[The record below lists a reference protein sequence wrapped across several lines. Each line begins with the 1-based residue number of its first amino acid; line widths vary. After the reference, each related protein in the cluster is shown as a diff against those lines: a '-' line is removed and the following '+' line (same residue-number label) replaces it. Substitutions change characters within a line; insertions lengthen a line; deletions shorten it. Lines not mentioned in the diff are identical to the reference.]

1 MNITF
6 KEYLELEQDYETLMS
21 LSEVDFLNALSSAPM
36 FAAGVAGNL
45 IGQNLRGSG
54 NILHGGLE
62 ALGGLGSSAAGA
74 LQYLGGN
81 KDAKKKAKERIRSGF
96 GGIAS
101 GAGDVLRGATQIVS
115 SPITAPIRGA
125 QAMDDEGF
133 GGILAPNDPKR
144 GYWQDL
150 FGLASGDNEP
160 PVKPKKKEPEQK
172 TTSFKPNPATVRAA
186 SSAVIYGS
194 SQVSGAPKEW
204 NELVE
209 KLSKASSTKEAIY
222 ILSYMKRNFST
233 RYRDALKVARGLS
246 RGRPSTNPSGLLRSS
261 SRRKPF

>member
-1 MNITF
+1 
-6 KEYLELEQDYETLMS
+6 
-21 LSEVDFLNALSSAPM
+21 
-36 FAAGVAGNL
+36 
-45 IGQNLRGSG
+45 
-54 NILHGGLE
+54 
-62 ALGGLGSSAAGA
+62 
-74 LQYLGGN
+74 
-81 KDAKKKAKERIRSGF
+81 
-96 GGIAS
+96 
-101 GAGDVLRGATQIVS
+101 
-115 SPITAPIRGA
+115 
-125 QAMDDEGF
+125 MDDEGF

-150 FGLASGDNEP
+150 FGLSSGDNKPLE
-160 PVKPKKKEPEQK
+160 KPKAKEPEKK
-172 TTSFKPNPATVRAA
+172 TTSFSNKPNAATVRAA

-209 KLSKASSTKEAIY
+209 KLAKASSTKEAIY

-246 RGRPSTNPSGLLRSS
+246 KGRPSTNPSGLLRSAP